1 MRPNIARHSLLS
13 MAVAAGCLTS
23 CGLACGQGKVPSG
36 PSPELTL
43 TVNQTPEPQTLQG
56 EPLIVTVVLSNPG
69 IFGNNVPSLQ
79 IDPLNGSWANT
90 VQLAVTNAA
99 GSSTNWVVQMVA
111 APPGALLLDNHQIG
125 VLKWVIAPADSAN
138 IAPGTYQVSAAID
151 TTASAGTSGWK
162 GTANSDVALVQ
173 VSGTSMPSA
182 AQIEQKLI
190 SEAMF
195 DDLQGNDVQAV
206 SDLDQLLSQNPASI
220 RGLQLKGAVLT
231 KMGQTDQALA
241 ATEQALNAVLAQD
254 ANPQEPPKLL
264 FQAASSLRNQ
274 IYGGSTVHPL
284 QTTTTAQS
292 SNLVFSPVG
301 QMASLSA
308 VVTASSTVT
317 GGTVTFS
324 IGGIAGS
331 TTSPPLTAGSASAV
345 FTVPSGTHAGNYPIH
360 AAYVGTAAFAASSD
374 SSASLTI
381 TPATPR
387 LTWSN
392 PADLRLGAPL
402 GAGQLNASA
411 NVPGA
416 FVYSPPAGTVLPAGN
431 GQLLTVKFVPSDAQD
446 YNTVSASVRINV
458 VVAVRGDLN
467 GDGVVNCADL
477 AIIKAAFGKKTGQ
490 IGFDP
495 RADTN
500 GDGIVNIL
508 DLSAVARQ
516 LPAGTTCH

>member
-13 MAVAAGCLTS
+13 MAVAAGCLIS
-23 CGLACGQGKVPSG
+23 CGLACGQGNVPPG
-36 PSPELTL
+36 PSPDLTL

-69 IFGNNVPSLQ
+69 IFGNNAPSLQ

-99 GSSTNWVVQMVA
+99 GSSTNWVVQLVA

-125 VLKWVIAPADSAN
+125 VLKWVVAPADSAN

-173 VSGTSMPSA
+173 VSGTSTPSA

-206 SDLDQLLSQNPASI
+206 SDLDQLLSQNPTSI

-241 ATEQALNAVLAQD
+241 ATEQALNAVLGQD

-284 QTTTTAQS
+284 RTTTTAQS
-292 SNLVFSPVG
+292 SNLVFNPVG
-301 QMASLSA
+301 QIASLSA

-317 GGTVTFS
+317 GGAVTFS

-345 FTVPSGTHAGNYPIH
+345 FTVPGGTHVGSYTIE
-360 AAYVGTAAFAASSD
+360 AAYGGTATFGSSSD
-374 SSASLTI
+374 STASLTI
-381 TPATPR
+381 TPANSIV
-387 LTWSN
+387 TWN
-392 PADLRLGAPL
+392 HPADMHFGVPL
-402 GAGQLNASA
+402 GAGQLNATA
-411 NVPGA
+411 NIPGT
-416 FVYSPPAGTVLPAGN
+416 FVYTPQAGTLLPIGK
-431 GQLLTVKFVPSDAQD
+431 GQVLTVKFIPGDALD
-446 YNTVSASVRINV
+446 YNTATATVMVN
-458 VVAVRGDLN
+458 VVAVPGDLN
-467 GDGVVNCADL
+467 GDGVVNCTDL
-477 AIIKAAFGKKTGQ
+477 AIVKAAFGRKTGQ
-490 IGFDP
+490 AGYDP
-495 RADTN
+495 RADVN
-500 GDGIVNIL
+500 GDGVVNIL
-508 DLSAVARQ
+508 DLSTVARQ
-516 LPAGTTCH
+516 LPAGITCK